1 MDEGE
6 AVRVIF
12 RASDLSVPFRMFVA
26 EEADRGRILS
36 VEHLLVIQHL
46 LRNPEIDT
54 TTAARSTQQTE
65 PDARDTLSRMETE
78 FGHLERGGTGR
89 GTYWILR
96 HDLHRRLSA
105 PGHPDRDRRIDW
117 EAAKTRILS
126 ILMDRAKRGEQG
138 LSNKE
143 VRQITHFDRFQTI
156 RLMKELIA
164 ENPDIQKPGRGR
176 NARYAFVA
184 KI

>member
-1 MDEGE
+1 
-6 AVRVIF
+6 
-12 RASDLSVPFRMFVA
+12 MFVA
-26 EEADRGRILS
+26 TESERERLLS
-36 VEHLLVIQHL
+36 MYHLLIITHL
-46 LRNPEIDT
+46 LEQPEIESS
-54 TTAARSTQQTE
+54 TAARICQRSEAQ
-65 PDARDTLSRMETE
+65 ARDILTEMEQRL
-78 FGHLERGGTGR
+78 GYLERGGTGR
-89 GTYWILR
+89 GSYWTLR
-96 HDLHRRLSA
+96 VDVHRRLA
-105 PGHPDRDRRIDW
+105 GPGDPERDRRIDW

-176 NARYAFVA
+176 NARYALVSTHM
-184 KI
+184 